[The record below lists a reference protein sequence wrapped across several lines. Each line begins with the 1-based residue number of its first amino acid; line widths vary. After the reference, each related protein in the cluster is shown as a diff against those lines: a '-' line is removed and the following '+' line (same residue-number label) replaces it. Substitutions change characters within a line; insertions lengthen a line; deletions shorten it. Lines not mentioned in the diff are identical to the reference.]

1 MFLKETILKHFQ
13 EIKASIEKDLDKAVK
28 VSASQSEIDR
38 LLDNW
43 TEINN
48 AIMKLLKSN

>member
-1 MFLKETILKHFQ
+1 MKETILKHFQ
-13 EIKASIEKDLDKAVK
+13 EVKANIEKDLNKAVR
-28 VSASQSEIDR
+28 VGASQSEIDR

-48 AIMKLLKSN
+48 AIINLLKSN

>member
-1 MFLKETILKHFQ
+1 MKETILKHFQ
-13 EIKASIEKDLDKAVK
+13 EIKANIEKDLDKAVK
-28 VSASQSEIDR
+28 VSASQSEIDK

-48 AIMKLLKSN
+48 AITNLLKSK

>member
-1 MFLKETILKHFQ
+1 MKETILKHFQ
-13 EIKASIEKDLDKAVK
+13 EVKANIEKDLDRAVK

-43 TEINN
+43 TEIQK
-48 AIMKLLKSN
+48 AITALLKSN